1 MIIRVA
7 NVNGQQEFRV
17 YEHGQIIARFDAL
30 SRAEHYIHAVQAAEL
45 FTTIFKIYQTDLC
58 HSNPKLHH
66 TCKKKFHDLGR

>member
-1 MIIRVA
+1 MIIRQA
-7 NVNGQQEFRV
+7 TVNNIIEFRIH
-17 YEHGQIIARFDAL
+17 EHGQIIARFDAL

-45 FTTIFKIYQTDLC
+45 FTTLFKIYQTDLC